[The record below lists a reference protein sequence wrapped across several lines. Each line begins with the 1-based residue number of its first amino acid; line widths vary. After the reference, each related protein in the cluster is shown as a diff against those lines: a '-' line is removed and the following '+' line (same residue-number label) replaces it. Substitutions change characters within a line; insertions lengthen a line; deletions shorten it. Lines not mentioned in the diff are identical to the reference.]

1 MLRLGSKYD
10 IPQARNDA
18 LSRLHFE
25 YPADLEAWH
34 ISNPD
39 LTKIAAHQDFQPD
52 LLNLLYECGVYLCIP
67 TAGLHC
73 LNAYTLVY
81 ISLFLIQ
88 LNRLILPLIQDALF
102 TGVQRDDGTSVT
114 LSSAN
119 ELTLAIAL
127 ERILIFQKSALGWL
141 NGNAVVPHKLCK
153 SSTTCTREK
162 MVINYM
168 VTWETK
174 ERLDLSLLLGEWD
187 SSWSNRLCNVCE
199 SAAREYTDASVQK
212 GWELLP
218 TFFGL
223 PQWEDLKD
231 VE

>member
-1 MLRLGSKYD
+1 M
-10 IPQARNDA
+10 
-18 LSRLHFE
+18 
-25 YPADLEAWH
+25 
-34 ISNPD
+34 
-39 LTKIAAHQDFQPD
+39 
-52 LLNLLYECGVYLCIP
+52 P
-67 TAGLHC
+67 TLW
-73 LNAYTLVY
+73 Y
-81 ISLFLIQ
+81 ISVFLIQ

-119 ELTLAIAL
+119 KLTLAIAL
-127 ERILIFQKSALGWL
+127 ERILFFQKTTLGWL
-141 NGNAVVPHKLCK
+141 DGNAVVPHKSCK
-153 SSTTCTREK
+153 SRTTCTREK
-162 MVINYM
+162 MVINYR

-174 ERLDLSLLLGEWD
+174 ERLDLSFLLGGWD
-187 SSWSNRLCNVCE
+187 SSWSNRLCDVCE